1 MYTPT
6 SRTVIFIL
14 ALGLLAPRFSNAQS
28 PQDNKT
34 AEPTKTTTP
43 QKVEK
48 GWFFFEKKPEP
59 QPTTPAPIRLPTPTE
74 LPPPPADSKC
84 INKDTW
90 AAECGFVHPGADFA
104 FQSKQR
110 DALME
115 RMAVSPNDP
124 KAVEAVQYYM
134 RWTLERT
141 SEVTNLWWY
150 NMVQNPELDPT
161 SSAPIS
167 TFGLRLMTD
176 VQQGKE
182 REIFNLIKEEGGMLV
197 VFTRSDCVF
206 CHQMAGPL
214 QQLAMRTGLPIRNAS
229 LDNKC
234 ESEFR
239 EGCMTAP
246 ESIAPAT
253 ALQVATVPAV
263 FLYVKPNTWLRIATG
278 VVDTDS
284 MATRTLQFFSAYR
297 NALLKGVEN
306 GQKGRASVDFNV
318 EGPTGNG
325 KGVPGA
331 TSNGQIRVPTEEDIS
346 KLLGKNK

>member
-1 MYTPT
+1 MLSLNFRITALLCFGLVLPVGP
-6 SRTVIFIL
+6 SL
-14 ALGLLAPRFSNAQS
+14 AATQAAGGPVPAA
-28 PQDNKT
+28 
-34 AEPTKTTTP
+34 A
-43 QKVEK
+43 VEK
-48 GWFFFEKKPEP
+48 GWFFFEDP
-59 QPTTPAPIRLPTPTE
+59 PAPKEPEAPVVA
-74 LPPPPADSKC
+74 LPPPTQMPPPPKENKC
-84 INKDTW
+84 LKKETW
-90 AAECGFVHPGADFA
+90 SAVCGFVQPGGDFE

-115 RMAVSPNDP
+115 NMAVAPNDP

-134 RWTLERT
+134 RWALERT

-161 SSAPIS
+161 SASPVS
-167 TFGLRLMTD
+167 TFGLRLMTE

-182 REIFNLIKEEGGMLV
+182 REVFSLIKEEGGTLV

-206 CHQMAGPL
+206 CHQMVGPI
-214 QQLAMRTGLPIRNAS
+214 QQLAQRTKLPVRNAS
-229 LDNKC
+229 LDAVC

-239 EGCMTAP
+239 DGCMTAP
-246 ESIAPAT
+246 ASLQPAA

-284 MATRTLQFFSAYR
+284 MSTRAMQFFSAYR

-306 GQKGRASVDFNV
+306 GQNGRASVDFNT
-318 EGPTGNG
+318 EGPTGNA
-325 KGVPGA
+325 KGIKGA
-331 TSNGQIRVPTEEDIS
+331 SEGSALRIPTDEDIS
-346 KLLGKNK
+346 KLVGQSK